1 MRHWHSFDKI
11 RLRPFFVAYLR
22 CLVFVHLN
30 CHSHYSFLR
39 AVPRPE
45 ELIAAAQAHGM
56 SAVALTDTNGLY
68 AAVPFYLAARDAGV
82 KPILGTVLDVDFTLE
97 CGGLLAQSAS
107 EGTPLSSGG
116 ACSAGEGAR
125 QVAPREGGSKVPHSK
140 GIVLLA
146 ESVEGYSNLCALVTK
161 QQLEDRPVTL
171 ADLSEHRQGIF
182 TLYAL
187 QNDNIRTSNIEL
199 RRGTI
204 YRAPTHTETI
214 ARLKETFGDRLYLEV
229 QHLAPGDGRTIRE
242 AARLGRELGVPI
254 VATNNVHFL
263 RPEEHLHHR
272 VLNAIRTGSLLTK
285 VAPPDITAAEAY
297 FKSPEEMQR
306 AFADYPEALRATLE
320 IAERSNLKLP
330 LGKPIFPECTVP
342 AGESPFSYLW
352 KLCFEGARRR
362 YQPLTPPVLA
372 RLTHELEV
380 INQLHLAPYF
390 LLVWEIVEEAKRRGI
405 PAVARGSAAS
415 SIVTYCLGISRVCPL
430 RWGLYFERFLN
441 EQRGD
446 VPDIDIDICG
456 ARRDELLDWVYQR
469 WGAAHVAMISSFIT
483 MHARLAVREVAKVFG
498 LSTGEVNHFT
508 RRLPHRPVREIQ
520 EALRTLPECRALPA
534 KEEPWKTI
542 LAVAERLDD
551 FPRHLGIHP
560 CGTVIAA
567 QPLTRLVPLEVA
579 TKGIVVT
586 QYDMNAIEALGL
598 IKMDLLG
605 QRGFTT
611 MTLALDNIARSGTAI
626 PGCEAP
632 CGNRAEH
639 NTGRNTCATPR
650 IDFDAIPE
658 GDPATCAML
667 SQGRTMGV
675 FQIESP
681 GLRGL
686 LRTLQA
692 KTVEDLCCA
701 IAIIRPGAAEYGAKE
716 TFLKRLR
723 KQEPVRYPHPSLEP
737 ILRDTLGVC
746 VYQEQVMQIAQAAGG
761 LSLAEADLVRRA
773 KAKWKDAR
781 ERERPHRKFIKA
793 AEKLGLSGA
802 AREETWQM
810 VEKFIG
816 FGFCKAHSATYAD
829 LAYRM
834 AYLKAHYPAEFLAAM
849 CSSGAGFYHVS
860 AYVEEA
866 KRWGIEIR
874 LPSVNHSRLE
884 YTTEPRRRT
893 DLQVCLLSSNVRVC
907 PDSSP
912 RKTNGTGLEACP
924 TAIRIGLMQVKGLR
938 LETIEN
944 IVRSREEHGPYR
956 SLEDFLARVP
966 VERDEIESLIK
977 CGAFDEV
984 GRTDLQVC
992 SHSPGARTKGTGLE
1006 TCPTTRPSLLW
1017 RLNLLR
1023 GATSWSA
1030 GARSRLP
1037 AAELAPP
1044 PSTADVSPATSLLFP
1059 DAAPAPQT
1067 ADAIPALPDYTRE
1080 QRLAYESAILEVCVS
1095 GHPLDLI
1102 QRNGESWSTELAV
1115 GKRVT
1120 LLGWL
1125 VTFRHVPTKNYRN
1138 MMFATMEDQKG
1149 LFEVVLFPEAYERYG
1164 RWVFESRML
1173 RVTGRVELDGHVNCE
1188 SLEPI
1193 RLEKQ

>member
-1 MRHWHSFDKI
+1 M
-11 RLRPFFVAYLR
+11 
-22 CLVFVHLN
+22 FVHLR

-45 ELIAAAQAHGM
+45 ELIAAAKALGM
-56 SAVALTDTNGLY
+56 PAVALTDTNGLY

-82 KPILGTVLDVDFTLE
+82 KPIVGCTLDIDAQNENETRNSKLEIRTGT
-97 CGGLLAQSAS
+97 AS
-107 EGTPLSSGG
+107 
-116 ACSAGEGAR
+116 R
-125 QVAPREGGSKVPHSK
+125 APTS
-140 GIVLLA
+140 ILLLA
-146 ESVEGYSNLCALVTK
+146 ENLSGYSNLCALIT
-161 QQLEDRPVTL
+161 QRQLDDRPITL
-171 ADLSEHRQGIF
+171 EELNQHREGLVA
-182 TLYAL
+182 LYAVGE
-187 QNDNIRTSNIEL
+187 NETRNSKFENRDSSI
-199 RRGTI
+199 TI
-204 YRAPTHTETI
+204 HQSPFTN
-214 ARLKETFGDRLYLEV
+214 LKEIFLGALYLEV
-229 QHLAPGDGRTIRE
+229 HRLSPADGRALRE
-242 AARLGRELGVPI
+242 ALRLSKELAVPI

-263 RPEEHLHHR
+263 RSEEHLHHR
-272 VLNAIRTGSLLTK
+272 VLNAIRTGSLLTT
-285 VAPPDITAAEAY
+285 VAPPDITSAEAY
-297 FKSPEEMQR
+297 FKSPAEMQR
-306 AFADYPEALRATLE
+306 AFADYPEALTATLE
-320 IAERSNLKLP
+320 IAERCNLELP

-342 AGESPFSYLW
+342 EGESPFSYLW

-456 ARRDELLDWVYQR
+456 ARRDELLEWVYQR
-469 WGAAHVAMISSFIT
+469 WGAAHVAMISSFVT

-560 CGTVIAA
+560 CGTVISA

-586 QYDMNAIEALGL
+586 QYDMNGIEALGL

-611 MTLALDNIARSGTAI
+611 MTLALDNIVRSSAGTLA
-626 PGCEAP
+626 
-632 CGNRAEH
+632 
-639 NTGRNTCATPR
+639 CAS
-650 IDFDAIPE
+650 DFDAIPE
-658 GDPATCAML
+658 RDPATCAML
-667 SQGRTMGV
+667 ARGRTMGV

-686 LRTLQA
+686 LRALAATTL
-692 KTVEDLCCA
+692 DHLCCA

-723 KQEPVRYPHPSLEP
+723 QQEPVRYPHPSLEP

-746 VYQEQVMQIAQAAGG
+746 VYQEQVMQIAQVAGG

-773 KAKWKDAR
+773 KAKWKDSR
-781 ERERPHRKFIKA
+781 ERERLHGKFIKA
-793 AEKLGLSGA
+793 AERMGIAPA

-816 FGFCKAHSATYAD
+816 FGFCKAHAATYAD

-866 KRWGIEIR
+866 KRWGIEVR

-884 YTTEPRRRT
+884 YTTETVARVFRRGDSAGEANSPASEEAGYIPPVPR
-893 DLQVCLLSSNVRVC
+893 S
-907 PDSSP
+907 
-912 RKTNGTGLEACP
+912 
-924 TAIRIGLMQVKGLR
+924 IRIGLMQVKGLR
-938 LETIEN
+938 LDTIEH
-944 IVRSREEHGPYR
+944 ILRSRDAHGPYR
-956 SLEDFLARVP
+956 SLEDFLVRVP

-977 CGAFDEV
+977 CGAFD
-984 GRTDLQVC
+984 DVC
-992 SHSPGARTKGTGLE
+992 AE
-1006 TCPTTRPSLLW
+1006 TRPSLLW
-1017 RLNLLR
+1017 RLNLL
-1023 GATSWSA
+1023 GGTAKFVATT
-1030 GARSRLP
+1030 
-1037 AAELAPP
+1037 PP
-1044 PSTADVSPATSLLFP
+1044 GDLLFP
-1059 DAAPAPQT
+1059 SAAPLAHPGDAAPL
-1067 ADAIPALPDYTRE
+1067 LPDYTRE

-1095 GHPLDLI
+1095 GHPLDLVA
-1102 QRNGESWSTELAV
+1102 RNGENWSTEIEHRV
-1115 GKRVT
+1115 GQRVT

-1125 VTFRHVPTKNYRN
+1125 VTFRHVATKNCRN
-1138 MMFATMEDQKG
+1138 MMFATMEDQRG
-1149 LFEVVLFPEAYERYG
+1149 LFEVVLFPPAYERCG
-1164 RWVFESRML
+1164 RWVFEARML

-1188 SLEPI
+1188 HMEPAKV
-1193 RLEKQ
+1193 L